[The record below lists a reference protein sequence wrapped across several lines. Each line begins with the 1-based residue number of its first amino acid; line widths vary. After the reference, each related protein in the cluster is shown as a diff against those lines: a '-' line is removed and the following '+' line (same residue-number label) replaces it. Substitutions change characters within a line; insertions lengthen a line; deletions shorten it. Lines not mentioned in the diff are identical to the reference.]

1 MKDLKTK
8 RGIITDCFI
17 YVIFITMPL
26 FYTDLYFNISSD
38 KWAFFTIASI
48 IYVFLILALLLLDKT
63 PESSVWFDHLGLIE
77 WTAVVFIA
85 TQILSTLL
93 SVDKGE
99 SFIGASSRHHGL
111 ANYVIYILLLFI
123 IRKQDINPKRLMPLL
138 AFIGGFEG
146 VFSTLQFLTFDLL
159 GMYTGARKDSV
170 LSFISTIGNI
180 NFFAGFLTMTTPL
193 SIYLFISEKR
203 VRMQIIYG
211 ICMVSQFAG
220 GLACGADSFY
230 LGLFAGLFIM
240 VFAGGLKLREYR
252 RLPFALMLAGICD
265 HILSKV
271 SSGLRDKQYVF
282 SASLK
287 ENGAGP
293 ISVRNLSGITAK
305 LADLNFLRTFIFAMA
320 AVYAIMVVV
329 CELFPEKEEEHE
341 AEIQAKSKE
350 DAGSETRTDTK
361 ESTAIGSNS
370 DLPGNRFKIK
380 NPQGIIVLS
389 VCGAILL
396 AAMILVFVKP
406 PFNDDFG
413 THRGFVWK
421 LGIKDYKSMPLYRKI
436 IGYGQETVLGVFNGK
451 YYDYMVSH
459 QNVVYDNVHCEPLQY
474 LITTGILGLAAY
486 LTFIGSVLTSLINRV
501 KSDRSM
507 NLFLIPVFSY
517 FIQSYVNIAQT
528 AGTSIFFLI
537 IALGLNHMR
546 TIDHT
551 RTENHTGTDKKADA

>member
-111 ANYVIYILLLFI
+111 ANYLIYILLLFI

-193 SIYLFISEKR
+193 TIYLFISEKR
-203 VRMQIIYG
+203 VCMQIIYG

-265 HILSKV
+265 YILSKV

-329 CELFPEKEEEHE
+329 CELFPEEKEE
-341 AEIQAKSKE
+341 
-350 DAGSETRTDTK
+350 DTK
-361 ESTAIGSNS
+361 ESMAIGSNG

-380 NPQGIIVLS
+380 NTQGIIVLS

-537 IALGLNHMR
+537 IALELNYMR
-546 TIDHT
+546 TSNHWGTD
-551 RTENHTGTDKKADA
+551 NHTGTDKKADA